1 MELLKKFKL
10 VDAFLILAA
19 IMIVLWPEAD
29 PSWLKPA
36 TDIHDAAWWADP
48 AKQKILHG
56 SWMNG
61 PFAGALAV
69 GPLSVILHFLS
80 FKVFGI
86 GFVSLRLMSIIPAI
100 LMGFWIRI
108 YVKELDGSRASI
120 LLLSSTACFTLARL
134 GLPEIW
140 MGFLLL
146 MSIFTIQKG
155 TVKSSVLAGVL
166 LFLAFL
172 IKASFLYQ
180 IFIILPLLYELF
192 KKGNN
197 RSVFAFATSFIILI
211 AIYYFLYLSKYQELF
226 IPFFQEFSADYFSF
240 QQLINPVGLFARVVF
255 LTDREFF
262 KDPSVV
268 MMILALLIKTAAGF
282 TPSKRINF
290 SALFFIGIIFLLPS
304 DFAGRRFIPLLPLL
318 VLALIE
324 PRSEKHLPIYLQ
336 VLLVFILNWISFG
349 ILLPSNSLFVYS
361 DGIFEIQPLTY
372 FIGIVQVILFA
383 LLKFKFNSSLY
394 SIQYFKYSV
403 GVLSLAWIS
412 LLLRNYLMEPMWII
426 TICSFGIVLIL
437 HVLNL
442 SNQNNKIQLGFLVL
456 MGLIVN
462 GFSLFNLSFTE
473 RDHAISFAKSINDSS
488 CHIAGNSTAF
498 SITLLSESSAMHYPL
513 SPTWKNV
520 SPCAVVGYATV
531 DDDSASLEQKFHQ
544 IEMHYFNEKV
554 LQCTNI
560 QVWKPR
566 LYGMICFP
574 RREN

>member
-1 MELLKKFKL
+1 MEPPQKLKL
-10 VDAFLILAA
+10 VDIILILAA

-56 SWMNG
+56 TWMNG

-69 GPLSVILHFLS
+69 GPLSVVIHFLS
-80 FKVFGI
+80 FKAFGI
-86 GFVSLRLMSIIPAI
+86 GFLSLRLISIVPAI
-100 LMGFWIRI
+100 LMGFWMRI
-108 YVKELDGSRASI
+108 FLKELDGAKASI
-120 LLLSSTACFTLARL
+120 LLISSTAYFSLARL

-146 MSIFTIQKG
+146 ISIFSIQKG
-155 TVKSSVLAGVL
+155 AVKSSILTSIF

-172 IKASFLYQ
+172 IKASFIYQ
-180 IFIILPLLYELF
+180 SFIIAPFLYELF
-192 KKGNN
+192 RKGKV
-197 RSVFAFATSFIILI
+197 RSVISFAASYCFLMS
-211 AIYYFLYLSKYQELF
+211 IYYFFYLSEYQELF
-226 IPFFQEFSADYFSF
+226 SPFFREFSADYFSF
-240 QQLINPVGLFARVVF
+240 QQLIHPAGLFARVVF

-268 MMILALLIKTAAGF
+268 LMILALLIKSAAGF

-290 SALFFIGIIFLLPS
+290 SALFFIGILLLLPS

-318 VLALIE
+318 VLAMIE
-324 PRSEKHLPIYLQ
+324 PRSEKHLSFYLQ
-336 VLLVFILNWISFG
+336 VLLAFMLNWISFG
-349 ILLPSNSLFVYS
+349 ILFPSNSLFLYS
-361 DGIFEIQPLTY
+361 DGIFEIQPLVY

-383 LLKFKFNSSLY
+383 LFKYKLNSNFY

-412 LLLRNYLMEPMWII
+412 MLLRTYLIEPMWLIL
-426 TICSFGIVLIL
+426 ICSFGVSIFL
-437 HVLNL
+437 HVWNIT
-442 SNQNNKIQLGFLVL
+442 SRNNQLQMVFLVL
-456 MGLIVN
+456 MGVLMN
-462 GFSLFNLSFTE
+462 GFSLFSLSFTE
-473 RDHAISFAKSINDSS
+473 RDHAISFAQIVSDRS
-488 CHIAGNSTAF
+488 CYVAGNSTAF

-513 SPTWKNV
+513 SPNWKNV
-520 SPCAVVGYATV
+520 SPCAVVGYTTV
-531 DDDSASLEQKFHQ
+531 DEDSAYLERKFHQ
-544 IEMHYFNEKV
+544 IEMHYFHEKV

-566 LYGMICFP
+566 LFGMICFP

>member
-80 FKVFGI
+80 FKAFGI

-180 IFIILPLLYELF
+180 IFIILPLIYELF
-192 KKGNN
+192 KK
-197 RSVFAFATSFIILI
+197 
-211 AIYYFLYLSKYQELF
+211 
-226 IPFFQEFSADYFSF
+226 
-240 QQLINPVGLFARVVF
+240 
-255 LTDREFF
+255 
-262 KDPSVV
+262 
-268 MMILALLIKTAAGF
+268 
-282 TPSKRINF
+282 
-290 SALFFIGIIFLLPS
+290 
-304 DFAGRRFIPLLPLL
+304 
-318 VLALIE
+318 
-324 PRSEKHLPIYLQ
+324 
-336 VLLVFILNWISFG
+336 
-349 ILLPSNSLFVYS
+349 
-361 DGIFEIQPLTY
+361 
-372 FIGIVQVILFA
+372 
-383 LLKFKFNSSLY
+383 
-394 SIQYFKYSV
+394 
-403 GVLSLAWIS
+403 
-412 LLLRNYLMEPMWII
+412 
-426 TICSFGIVLIL
+426 
-437 HVLNL
+437 
-442 SNQNNKIQLGFLVL
+442 
-456 MGLIVN
+456 
-462 GFSLFNLSFTE
+462 
-473 RDHAISFAKSINDSS
+473 
-488 CHIAGNSTAF
+488 
-498 SITLLSESSAMHYPL
+498 
-513 SPTWKNV
+513 
-520 SPCAVVGYATV
+520 
-531 DDDSASLEQKFHQ
+531 
-544 IEMHYFNEKV
+544 
-554 LQCTNI
+554 
-560 QVWKPR
+560 
-566 LYGMICFP
+566 
-574 RREN
+574 